1 MRRASFRETS
11 RRPSLEHLAE
21 RVLYTLGDGHF
32 VACRSVVKLYSRMWR
47 TSSSSSSSSSSP
59 SSSSPSSHR
68 HHRQDYDG
76 DEEDEDDD
84 GDDVG
89 DGNEAEEAVLN
100 SNISNDGT
108 CAAWRSRKS
117 APRCRSYRRCRHIQ
131 SNLITYVLI

>member
-1 MRRASFRETS
+1 MKMMTVMMTVLMMTVMRDRESNTNS
-11 RRPSLEHLAE
+11 SVEHLAE

-68 HHRQDYDG
+68 DHRQDYDG

-84 GDDVG
+84 GG
-89 DGNEAEEAVLN
+89 DGNFARRG
-100 SNISNDGT
+100 SPH
-108 CAAWRSRKS
+108 RSRHK
-117 APRCRSYRRCRHIQ
+117 AID
-131 SNLITYVLI
+131 